1 MVTVTGSTRR
11 IDTPAM
17 GTTLSMYGPHEA
29 FDEGWDAVA
38 ATFRREERRFSR
50 FRPDSELSRLNG
62 RAGSWTRVSDGLGS
76 LLRYSLDRAASTDG
90 AFDPTV
96 LHAVEAAGYDRDLDE
111 VIRAARGVLGPP
123 VPCGRWAEIE
133 LGDGEVRL
141 PPGVGLDLGGVA
153 KGWSVDLA
161 VGAAISA
168 GMPWV
173 LVAAGGDLR
182 VSEHAPLLPID
193 VDDPEVDGEPILT
206 LLVDRGALATSSTAK
221 RSWGTGLHHVIDPR
235 TGAPAI
241 TDAIQVTVWGP
252 TCADAEVAATV
263 ALLRGTR
270 SVHGSPSV
278 IVGADG
284 TVHHSIRGD
293 RGPRLEAA

>member
-1 MVTVTGSTRR
+1 MMVTGDTRR
-11 IDTPAM
+11 IDAPAM
-17 GTTLSMYGPHEA
+17 GTTLSMFGPPEA
-29 FDEGWDAVA
+29 FDEGWDAVV
-38 ATFRREERRFSR
+38 ATFRREEQRFSR
-50 FRPDSELSRLNG
+50 FRPDSELSRLNR
-62 RAGSWTRVSDGLGS
+62 RAGSWTGVSDDLGA
-76 LLRYSLDRAASTDG
+76 LLRYSLDRAASTEG

-96 LHAVEAAGYDRDLDE
+96 LRAVEAAGYDRDLDE

-161 VGAAISA
+161 VDAAISA

-193 VDDPEVDGEPILT
+193 VDDPELDGGPIMT
-206 LLVDRGALATSSTAK
+206 LLIDRGALATSSTAK

-263 ALLRGTR
+263 ALLRGTG
-270 SVHGSPSV
+270 SVHDAPSV
-278 IVGADG
+278 VVGVDG
-284 TVHHSIRGD
+284 TVHHSIRGG